1 MTELTYLADLIT
13 TLNDRDEHNK
23 RMTEREAMTKRERA
37 AAFLLKV
44 RKENNL
50 DDILGVADPLEWQ
63 EDVVSII
70 SHGELNGIPFK
81 FDAWVGSS
89 FASNFQVDIHRLD
102 NGHMDGCA
110 WRQNDDG
117 ELINVAGEAA
127 GVTELSIRVVIAE
140 AVRRLL

>member
-1 MTELTYLADLIT
+1 MTELTCLADLIT
-13 TLNDRDEHNK
+13 TINDRDESN
-23 RMTEREAMTKRERA
+23 RRIAEREAMTKRERA

-50 DDILGVADPLEWQ
+50 DNILGVAEPLEWQ

-81 FDAWVGSS
+81 FDTWVGSS

-102 NGHMDGCA
+102 NGHMESCA

-127 GVTELSIRVVIAE
+127 GVTEMIAE